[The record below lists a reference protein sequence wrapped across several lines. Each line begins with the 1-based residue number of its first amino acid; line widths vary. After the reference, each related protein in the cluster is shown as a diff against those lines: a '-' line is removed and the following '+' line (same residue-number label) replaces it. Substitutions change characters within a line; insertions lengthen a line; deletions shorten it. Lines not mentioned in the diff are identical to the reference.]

1 MYLQILVKKH
11 GVKKIAILHGEEA
24 FGRSFKDVMVKLA
37 PRFGIDVVEVLSFP
51 ADAVTFGAQISRI
64 KAHPEIEALPVLTMT
79 LAGSLCIAA
88 LRDAGIMVP
97 VIGNMA
103 LAGTEHMK
111 LEKVRKAYKAAP
123 IYVESSME
131 CADSLPRGH
140 QMKSLLLEWRDFLKK
155 ECGLEGN
162 SSVEALGMPVTV
174 GVKDVLTRL
183 LKDQPNIF
191 NKDLA
196 TIRSAIRDYFETIKD
211 LNCQSVF
218 TMSPDNHYGYKW
230 GTGYV
235 VAGYSQDGKWYYVP
249 ESYLPALPPE
259 R

>member
-1 MYLQILVKKH
+1 
-11 GVKKIAILHGEEA
+11 
-24 FGRSFKDVMVKLA
+24 
-37 PRFGIDVVEVLSFP
+37 
-51 ADAVTFGAQISRI
+51 
-64 KAHPEIEALPVLTMT
+64 
-79 LAGSLCIAA
+79 
-88 LRDAGIMVP
+88 
-97 VIGNMA
+97 
-103 LAGTEHMK
+103 
-111 LEKVRKAYKAAP
+111 VRKAYKTAP

-131 CADSLPRGH
+131 CVDSLPRGH
-140 QMKSLLLEWRDFLKK
+140 QMKSLLLEWRDFLRK

-191 NKDLA
+191 DKDVP

-218 TMSPDNHYGYKW
+218 TNSPDNHYGYKW

-235 VAGYSQDGKWYYVP
+235 VAGYGQDGKWYYVP
-249 ESYLPALPPE
+249 ESYLPGLPPE
-259 R
+259 K